1 MEVTWHHSLYAIT
14 PDRHDR
20 GMLLLQVEQA
30 LAAGLRWLQYRDKC
44 SDAAEKLQR
53 ALNLRELC
61 HAYGC
66 CLIINDDPVLC
77 HQAGADGVHL
87 GRSDGLLA
95 EARAYLGS
103 RYILGAT
110 CHNEIAYAQQAAP
123 WADYLAF
130 GAFFASPTKPHAPRA
145 SLSLLTQ
152 ARSLHRPC
160 VAIGGITPDNASP
173 LLAAGAD
180 AIAVISHVFDA
191 SDIAEATRSFLNV
204 LEDTS

>member
-1 MEVTWHHSLYAIT
+1 MEMIWSHSLYAIT

-20 GMLLLQVEQA
+20 IVLLQQVEQA
-30 LAAGLRWLQYRDKC
+30 LAAGLRCLQYRDKC
-44 SDAAEKLQR
+44 SDAAEKLVR
-53 ALNLRELC
+53 AMHLRELC
-61 HAYGC
+61 HSYDC

-77 HQAGADGVHL
+77 HQTGADGVHL

-95 EARAYLGS
+95 EARSYLGS

-110 CHNEIAYAQQAAP
+110 CHNKMAYALQAAP

-130 GAFFASPTKPHAPRA
+130 GAFYPSPTKPQATLAP
-145 SLSLLTQ
+145 LSLLKD
-152 ARSLHRPC
+152 ACSLHLPS
-160 VAIGGITPDNASP
+160 VAIGGITPDNVAP

-191 SDIAEATRSFLNV
+191 PDIAEATRSFLNV
-204 LEDTS
+204 LENAP